1 MKVFHKGTVDLNS
14 VEFEIRSIVQ
24 IDCHLKHTHV
34 ADSLFTA
41 IISFNTV
48 RTEAKKVSNS
58 SHRIIEFYT

>member
-14 VEFEIRSIVQ
+14 VKFETQTIVK
-24 IDCHLKHTHV
+24 IEGHLKHTHV
-34 ADSLFTA
+34 ADSPFTA

-58 SHRIIEFYT
+58 SHRIVEFYT